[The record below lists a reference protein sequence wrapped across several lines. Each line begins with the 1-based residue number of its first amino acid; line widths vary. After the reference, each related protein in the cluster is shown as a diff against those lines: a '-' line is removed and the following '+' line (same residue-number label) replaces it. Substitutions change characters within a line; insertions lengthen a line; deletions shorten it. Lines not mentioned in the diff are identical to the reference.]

1 MSDPPKRGQGSP
13 GTAIAAGAPGTYVQ
27 TEMSPP
33 HDSRTAVQSSAAGA
47 AAAMAA
53 AAESL
58 QARLELVLDERLGGL
73 SADQRGFLEVAKS
86 DGQRLLRLIRD
97 FREIALADAGELEL
111 DWSAADL
118 EQAAKDAQADV
129 AARAQL
135 VGKEVVVRAAEPAT
149 IRADAARVRE
159 VLRRLT
165 RQAVQHGAP
174 GCTIELEVGRG
185 GVTIRYEAEAPP
197 AGDSIALALATAIAR
212 AHGGTLELHW
222 ADPIVE
228 IDACFTAVDGQVR
241 RLNVAA

>member
-1 MSDPPKRGQGSP
+1 
-13 GTAIAAGAPGTYVQ
+13 
-27 TEMSPP
+27 MSPP
-33 HDSRTAVQSSAAGA
+33 HDSSSSAVQSSAAGA

-58 QARLELVLDERLGGL
+58 QARLELVLDERLGAL

-97 FREIALADAGELEL
+97 FREIALADAGSLEL

-118 EQAAKDAQADV
+118 EQAANDAQADV

-135 VGKEVVVRAAEPAT
+135 VGKDVVVRAEKPGT

-174 GCTIELEVGRG
+174 GCTIELVVGPG
-185 GVTIRYEAEAPP
+185 GVTVRYEAEGPP
-197 AGDSIALALATAIAR
+197 AADSIALALATAIAR
-212 AHGGTLELHW
+212 AHGGALDVRW
-222 ADPIVE
+222 ADSTVE
-228 IDACFTAVDGQVR
+228 IDACFAAADGQVV
-241 RLNVAA
+241 RLTAAA

>member
-1 MSDPPKRGQGSP
+1 M
-13 GTAIAAGAPGTYVQ
+13 AAMAARTYVS

-33 HDSRTAVQSSAAGA
+33 PDSQSSAVQSSAAGA

-58 QARLELVLDERLGGL
+58 QARLELVLDERLGAL
-73 SADQRGFLEVAKS
+73 TADQRGFLEVAKS

-118 EQAAKDAQADV
+118 EHAAKEAGADV

-135 VGKEVVVRAAEPAT
+135 LGKEVVVRAGEPAT

-165 RQAVQHGAP
+165 RQAVQHGTP
-174 GCTIELEVGRG
+174 GGRIELDVRRG

-197 AGDSIALALATAIAR
+197 PADSLAIALATAIAH
-212 AHGGTLELHW
+212 AHSGSLDVRW
-222 ADPIVE
+222 ADPTVE
-228 IDACFTAVDGQVR
+228 VDLSLPCSQSAVVR
-241 RLNVAA
+241 LGVAA